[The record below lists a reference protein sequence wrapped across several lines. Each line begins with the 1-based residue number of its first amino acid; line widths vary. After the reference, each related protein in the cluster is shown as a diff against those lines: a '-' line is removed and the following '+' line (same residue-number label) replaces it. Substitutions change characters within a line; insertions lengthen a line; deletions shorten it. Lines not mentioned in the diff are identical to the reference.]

1 MAARR
6 IEISGPA
13 LNEIIQKL
21 VATGHRD
28 LVHDGAINF
37 KELTIGVD
45 STQKP
50 GTIPVQMLSILSA
63 RTKEGMVQLRVGDT
77 VVQMTLDKAR
87 EITEMLH
94 GVTEA
99 AISDQLMYAFL
110 VKNVGLVDDMAGRA
124 LLDFRELRQ
133 GTRST
138 SIESVH

>member
-13 LNEIIQKL
+13 LNELLQKL
-21 VATGHRD
+21 TAAGHRD
-28 LVHDGAINF
+28 LIHDGELNF
-37 KELTIGVD
+37 RECRIGLD

-50 GTIPVQMLSILSA
+50 DAVPVTMISILSA
-63 RTKEGMVQLRVGDT
+63 RTKEGMVQLRVGET
-77 VVQMTLDKAR
+77 VVQMDLDKSR
-87 EITEMLH
+87 EIIDMLH

-99 AISDQLMYAFL
+99 AISDQLMYTFL
-110 VKNVGLVDDMAGRA
+110 VKSIGLEPDSAGRA

-138 SIESVH
+138 SIPN

>member
-1 MAARR
+1 MAVRR

-13 LNEIIQKL
+13 LNEIMQKL
-21 VATGHRD
+21 VAGGHRD
-28 LVHDGAINF
+28 LIHDGEINLR
-37 KELTIGVD
+37 ELKIGVD

-50 GTIPVQMLSILSA
+50 GTVPVTMISILSA
-63 RTKEGMVQLRVGDT
+63 RTTEGMVQLRLGET

-87 EITEMLH
+87 EITEMMH

-99 AISDQLMYAFL
+99 AISDQLMYTFL
-110 VKNVGLVDDMAGRA
+110 VREVKLSEETAGRA

-138 SIESVH
+138 SIPN